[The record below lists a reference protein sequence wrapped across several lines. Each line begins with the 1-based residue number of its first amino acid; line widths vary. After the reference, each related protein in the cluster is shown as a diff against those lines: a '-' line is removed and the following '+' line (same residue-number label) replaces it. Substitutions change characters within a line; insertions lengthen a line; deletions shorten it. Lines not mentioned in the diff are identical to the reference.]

1 MDNIHIWIDWKIQ
14 ASYEEDTRMPIAW
27 YLFIDENGSS
37 FATISDMTPVKK
49 KKKKKTLIIT
59 SERKSSLDDIYA
71 SHRNKY
77 RYPSFPLI
85 IIYYNQE

>member
-1 MDNIHIWIDWKIQ
+1 MGRLKNTGQLRRRYADANSLVFIYRRKWVILCNNFR
-14 ASYEEDTRMPIAW
+14 YDT
-27 YLFIDENGSS
+27 G
-37 FATISDMTPVKK
+37 KK

>member
-1 MDNIHIWIDWKIQ
+1 MDRLKNTGQLRRRYAD
-14 ASYEEDTRMPIAW
+14 ANS
-27 YLFIDENGSS
+27 LVFIYRRKWVILCNNFRYNTG
-37 FATISDMTPVKK
+37 K